1 MNALLLGFWETI
13 KHFVTIDLTQT
24 TFILL
29 VGIIGVLGLLAFLGF
44 FKAATKSANN
54 SKPIKWGS
62 LILAIIMFG
71 LVALLC
77 SLRFA

>member
-29 VGIIGVLGLLAFLGF
+29 VGMLAFLGF